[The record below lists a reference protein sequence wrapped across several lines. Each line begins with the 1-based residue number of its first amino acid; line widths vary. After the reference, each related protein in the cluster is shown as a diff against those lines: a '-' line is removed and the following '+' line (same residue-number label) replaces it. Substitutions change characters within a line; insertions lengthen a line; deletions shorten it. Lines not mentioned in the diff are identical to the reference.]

1 MITNEGFD
9 FESIIFDYINELKFL
24 FFPNQWSSAFL
35 DYSKNEILALI
46 FIYRNKSVNMTEIAD
61 FISAPLNT
69 TTGVVGRLE
78 KKMMVERR
86 RGIEDRRVVNIVLT
100 KKAKE
105 VICEEKKII
114 EYYFEKVY
122 KALTAEEK
130 VAAMS
135 IFSKVV
141 TVVKLEKNK
150 AKEESKAVKKV
161 KRIIIE

>member
-1 MITNEGFD
+1 MITNEAFD

-105 VICEEKKII
+105 VIYEEKKVI

-130 VAAMS
+130 AVAMS

-141 TVVKLEKNK
+141 SVVKLEKNK
-150 AKEESKAVKKV
+150 EKEESKAVKKV